1 MWSWYYDL
9 ADQPKWIDEPCSIRG
24 KSLSSICP
32 SSKSTTFWFL
42 QVSKLLNFYK
52 TIVLMVNA
60 MTRNMSGRQYK
71 VHVLFLTCCRV
82 GPELPLPVPIINNN
96 LHYCPCRSKKKKA
109 FISFISFSSCYCLE
123 SLHWPLKYTTSWFCE
138 DLIPFEMGFELSSI
152 NFLNCEPK
160 GQMKAVIS
168 DKIIF
173 GSTLVV

>member
-1 MWSWYYDL
+1 MPFKQVRNFL
-9 ADQPKWIDEPCSIRG
+9 I
-24 KSLSSICP
+24 
-32 SSKSTTFWFL
+32 L

-60 MTRNMSGRQYK
+60 MTWNMSGRQYK

-109 FISFISFSSCYCLE
+109 FISFISFSSCYCLDSE